1 MGGVAFTPVSARSE
15 CASLPTELSP
25 FGGKTAVIAQIT
37 AFAIKARDLAS
48 RYNCGRKLFNYLT
61 EHAHLGNPSHFNL
74 YKVYNR
80 EVGAPF
86 NPIKTANF
94 RLICLGGMFVTSNT
108 E

>member
-25 FGGKTAVIAQIT
+25 FGWKTAVIAQIT
-37 AFAIKARDLAS
+37 AFAIKARALAS

-61 EHAHLGNPSHFNL
+61 EHAHLGTPSHHSF

-80 EVGAPF
+80 ELGATLT
-86 NPIKTANF
+86 PIKQAN
-94 RLICLGGMFVTSNT
+94 FVTSNT

>member
-25 FGGKTAVIAQIT
+25 FGWKTAVIAQIT

-61 EHAHLGNPSHFNL
+61 EHAHLGTPSHSNL

-80 EVGAPF
+80 ELGATLT
-86 NPIKTANF
+86 PIKQANF
-94 RLICLGGMFVTSNT
+94 R
-108 E
+108 